1 MGPVQ
6 ILVIGVDHP
15 SFTGEVLAELSR
27 LRAAGIVRLV
37 DVLLVTRN
45 DDGTF
50 ETLEAPAG
58 LAASS
63 GELAIA
69 LLGDS
74 NGEASNGEASDVGEE
89 NADRSTISTWSLAD
103 SLPTGATAAVALLE
117 HLWAAPLRDA
127 VQRVGGRPLEETWLA
142 PDDVQV
148 LEQLMTEQDR

>member
-63 GELAIA
+63 GELAAA
-69 LLGDS
+69 LLG
-74 NGEASNGEASDVGEE
+74 ASNGEPSDVAED

-103 SLPTGATAAVALLE
+103 SVPIGATAAVALLE

>member
-50 ETLEAPAG
+50 ETVEGPAG
-58 LAASS
+58 LAAGS
-63 GELAIA
+63 GELATA
-69 LLGDS
+69 LLG
-74 NGEASNGEASDVGEE
+74 ASNGEPSDVGGE
-89 NADRSTISTWSLAD
+89 NADPSTLSTWSLAD
-103 SLPTGATAAVALLE
+103 SVPTGATAAVALLE

-142 PDDVQV
+142 PDDLQV
-148 LEQLMTEQDR
+148 LEQLITEQDR

>member
-74 NGEASNGEASDVGEE
+74 NGEASNGEASDVGED
-89 NADRSTISTWSLAD
+89 ADRSTISTWSLAD

>member
-6 ILVIGVDHP
+6 VLVIGVDHA
-15 SFTGEVLAELSR
+15 SFTGEVLAELSQ
-27 LRAAGIVRLV
+27 LRAAGIVRLL
-37 DVLLVTRN
+37 DVLLVRRN

-58 LAASS
+58 VAATS

-69 LLGDS
+69 MLG
-74 NGEASNGEASDVGEE
+74 ASNGASNREPSEVAEE
-89 NADRSTISTWSLAD
+89 HGDRSTLSTWSLAD
-103 SLPTGATAAVALLE
+103 SVPSGASAAVVLIE

-142 PDDVQV
+142 PDDLLV
-148 LEQLMTEQDR
+148 LEQLMTERGR